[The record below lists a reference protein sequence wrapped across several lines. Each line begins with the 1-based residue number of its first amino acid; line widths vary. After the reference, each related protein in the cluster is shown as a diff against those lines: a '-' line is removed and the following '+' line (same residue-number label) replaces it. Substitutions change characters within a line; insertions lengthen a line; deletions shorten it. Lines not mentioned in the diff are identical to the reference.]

1 MKVSYRITEEDYVA
15 AVKLS
20 AIPTRKRRVALVLL
34 IASLGALGGLF
45 SATFLQDFTAGTLG
59 GLLGGTLLF
68 LVSHFIWVPYNSR
81 RHYRKY
87 RAIQQEQWLELKPE
101 GIAVGSE
108 TSSGVVTWENVL
120 KWREDERFILVYLM
134 PRLFYI
140 VKKELV
146 GEGVDIEGLRGRL
159 VESVGSAEI
168 SYE

>member
-108 TSSGVVTWENVL
+108 TS
-120 KWREDERFILVYLM
+120 
-134 PRLFYI
+134 
-140 VKKELV
+140 
-146 GEGVDIEGLRGRL
+146 
-159 VESVGSAEI
+159 
-168 SYE
+168 